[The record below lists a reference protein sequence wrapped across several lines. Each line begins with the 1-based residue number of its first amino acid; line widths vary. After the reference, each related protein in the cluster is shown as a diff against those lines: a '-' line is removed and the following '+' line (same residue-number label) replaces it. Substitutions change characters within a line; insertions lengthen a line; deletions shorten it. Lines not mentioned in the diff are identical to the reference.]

1 MINMNEEMVR
11 LGFAWAYRRYLTDD
25 FQHWIELEADAK
37 RQRFGLWSKKNPV
50 PPWDF
55 RKANRSR

>member
-1 MINMNEEMVR
+1 MGVSP
-11 LGFAWAYRRYLTDD
+11 LLTDS

-37 RQRFGLWSKKNPV
+37 RQRFGLWSKKNPGFSK
-50 PPWDF
+50 DF